1 MVCDK
6 VKLDLLL
13 AIYFCIDIYLSIQTH
28 ITCIVHELGT
38 LGVTQKIQFIGSL

>member
-13 AIYFCIDIYLSIQTH
+13 AIYFCIDIYFSIQTH
-28 ITCIVHELGT
+28 ITCIVHDLGA
-38 LGVTQKIQFIGSL
+38 LGVIQNIQVIGSL